1 MLQHAFAALATRAGR
16 PWPRADT
23 GREILATLPGLG
35 AGDAAL
41 AVVFRTAERSHFG
54 SKAADA
60 GDYRTCFDHYRRW
73 RSSWPT
79 TAP

>member
-1 MLQHAFAALATRAGR
+1 
-16 PWPRADT
+16 
-23 GREILATLPGLG
+23 
-35 AGDAAL
+35 
-41 AVVFRTAERSHFG
+41 VVFRTAERSHFG